1 MRKNFNDIVIIGA
14 GPAAISFLS
23 SFNFKNKSVAVIN
36 GISNTENVNKH
47 VHSKISYVSF
57 KQGLKP
63 KIAEILFNKNNNLV
77 LIIVFDKKE
86 KTYKL
91 P

>member
-23 SFNFKNKSVAVIN
+23 SFNFENKSVAVIK
-36 GISNTENVNKH
+36 GLSNTENVSKH
-47 VHSKISYVSF
+47 AHPKISYISF

-63 KIAEILFNKNNNLV
+63 KIV
-77 LIIVFDKKE
+77 
-86 KTYKL
+86 
-91 P
+91 